1 MIAIVQARFN
11 SNRLPGKVLKK
22 LMGKSILQRTL
33 ERLSASKKL
42 TKILVGTSNETTDD
56 QIADYCSQ
64 NGWPCYRGDLV
75 NVAQRFAEIIST
87 DFVPAFARISADS
100 PFIDPNL
107 VDHAVQLYEN
117 SESDLVTNV
126 LVRTFPKGQSLE
138 VLRSETFLKI
148 LPKFDKYDQ
157 EHVTPFYYRHPKRFR
172 ITAFTSGV
180 DAGSCQLSIDTPDD
194 FEKVEWLLKKTSGN
208 PGSWEELWQLSQQLE
223 N

>member
-42 TKILVGTSNETTDD
+42 TKILIGTSNETTDD

-64 NGWPCYRGDLV
+64 NGWPCHRGDLV

-87 DFVPAFARISADS
+87 DFIPAFVRISADS

-107 VDHAVQLYEN
+107 VDQAVQLYEN

-126 LVRTFPKGQSLE
+126 LIRTFPKGQSLE
-138 VLRSETFLKI
+138 VLRSETFLKT

-157 EHVTPFYYRHPKRFR
+157 EHVTPYFYRHLDKFR
-172 ITAFTSGV
+172 ITAFTSGQ
-180 DAGSCQLSIDTPDD
+180 DAGICQLSIDTQAD
-194 FEKVEWLLKKTSGN
+194 FEKIESMLKSISGN
-208 PGSWEELWQLSQQLE
+208 PGNWEELWRMSQQFE
-223 N
+223 R